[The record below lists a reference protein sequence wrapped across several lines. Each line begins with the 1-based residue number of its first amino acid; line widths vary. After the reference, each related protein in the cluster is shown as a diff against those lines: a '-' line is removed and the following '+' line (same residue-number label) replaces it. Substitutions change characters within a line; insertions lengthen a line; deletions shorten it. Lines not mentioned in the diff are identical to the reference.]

1 MCCPVTRRIL
11 VLVLPLL
18 AATFVAGCSTIS
30 DTDVAASV
38 GDAELTTDELEP
50 LVPAVNPGADVTSAE
65 AVRNTISI
73 WLLVETMRARF
84 ADDGIEV
91 GDDVRDGATALLSD
105 PSSGLQGW
113 AELDDRTRD
122 ELVEWQA
129 VLQVLGQ
136 QPPEYRQQA
145 VADADVQV
153 APRFGWFDP
162 EIGVLPLGLSNDAAP
177 G

>member
-1 MCCPVTRRIL
+1 M
-11 VLVLPLL
+11 LPLL
-18 AATFVAGCSTIS
+18 AATLAAGCSTIS
-30 DTDVAASV
+30 DTNVAASV
-38 GDAELTTDELEP
+38 GDAELTTDELDA
-50 LVPAVNPGADVTSAE
+50 LVPAVNPGIDATNAD
-65 AVRNTISI
+65 AVRNAISI

-91 GDDVRDGATALLSD
+91 GEDVRDGATALLSD

-129 VLQVLGQ
+129 VLTVLGE

-145 VADADVQV
+145 VADADVRI

-162 EIGVLPLGLSNDAAP
+162 EVGVLPLGLSNDAAP

>member
-1 MCCPVTRRIL
+1 
-11 VLVLPLL
+11 VLPFL
-18 AATFVAGCSTIS
+18 AATLAAGCSTIS
-30 DTDVAASV
+30 DPNVAASV

-50 LVPAVNPGADVTSAE
+50 LVTAVNPGVDVTSAD
-65 AVRNTISI
+65 AVRNAISI
-73 WLLVETMRARF
+73 WLLVETMRASF

-91 GDDVRDGATALLSD
+91 GDDVRDGAAALLSD

-129 VLQVLGQ
+129 VLQVLGE

-145 VADADVQV
+145 VADADIEV

-162 EIGVLPLGLSNDAAP
+162 EVGVLPLGLSDDAPP